1 VILLRRTWTIYSV
14 LLVSSMIFNRLLP
27 GYTSSISFYIILF
40 TPVISFAHISL
51 TYISFKLTHNVDKRF
66 ISKGDELIYVIKLI
80 NPTSILLAPF
90 SLHYVS
96 SERLFKDAK
105 NDVNHQIIV
114 SEQKCVVIRKHFICT
129 YRGNYSI
136 GVDRVVICDYF
147 KFFRFNYTEIEQH
160 KILVY
165 PKLRELKSSLL
176 RNIINESNESV
187 VSNTTQNQSVFT
199 DVRHYQPGDPLNKIH
214 WKLTAKT
221 GDFISKDYSGQ
232 VTNKTKIF
240 LDTYSLNL
248 DSESSIVYEDYMV
261 EGCVSLVH
269 FFLENRIHTQL
280 YYEKFGIHKSDGRSS
295 KDFPK
300 FYEELAKLSFYKEQ
314 HFSKLIEDVLL
325 LERDPCHV
333 ILMTQQITLPLVEKL
348 VRLKY
353 QNYEI
358 SIVVCDHKT
367 MDIEG
372 IDSFGDNKCQFILTT
387 SKIPI
392 YYMQHD
398 ESSTRLGVT

>member
-1 VILLRRTWTIYSV
+1 
-14 LLVSSMIFNRLLP
+14 MIFNRLLP

-40 TPVISFAHISL
+40 TPVISLAHISL
-51 TYISFKLTHNVDKRF
+51 TYVAFKLTHDVDKRF
-66 ISKGDELIYVIKLI
+66 VSKGDEIIYIIKLI

-90 SLHYVS
+90 SLHYVA

-105 NDVNHQIIV
+105 DDVDHQIIV
-114 SEQKCVVIRKHFICT
+114 SERKRVIIRKHLICA

-136 GVDRVVICDYF
+136 GVDKVVIRDFF
-147 KFFRFNYTEIEQH
+147 KFFKFNYNEIEQH

-176 RNIINESNESV
+176 RNVINESNESV
-187 VSNTTQNQSVFT
+187 ISNTTQNQSVFT
-199 DVRHYQPGDPLNKIH
+199 DIRKYQPGDPLNKIH

-221 GDFISKDYSGQ
+221 GNFISKDYSGQ
-232 VTNKTKIF
+232 MTNKTKIF

-280 YYEKFGIHKSDGRSS
+280 YYERFGINKTDGRSS
-295 KDFPK
+295 KDFPE
-300 FYEELAKLSFYKEQ
+300 FYDKLAKLSFYKEQ
-314 HFSKLIEDVLL
+314 KFSKLIDDVLL

-358 SIVVCDHKT
+358 SIVVCDYNT

-372 IDSFGDNKCQFILTT
+372 IESFGDNKCQFILTT

-398 ESSTRLGVT
+398 ESSTRLGVS